1 MYACKYTLKL
11 TCTCTCIYMYIY
23 VHVYTCT
30 WHVHCR
36 CTCTCEV
43 GSTCECTCE
52 CTCIYK
58 PVNNML
64 VVCMQVDLPQFKTG
78 DLVRI
83 SGDLEK
89 VRSLQHGHGDW
100 SDAVLL
106 VREREGGREGWGK

>member
-1 MYACKYTLKL
+1 MY
-11 TCTCTCIYMYIY
+11 TCTCIYTVYIHVPVLGID
-23 VHVYTCT
+23 VHVYTCK
-30 WHVHCR
+30 
-36 CTCTCEV
+36 V
-43 GSTCECTCE
+43 GSTCECTC
-52 CTCIYK
+52 TCIYK
-58 PVNNML
+58 LVNNML

-106 VREREGGREGWGK
+106 VRGGREGGSEEEKEREREGGMGEMTTR